1 MAGGTFDKNI
11 GKVRPGTYI
20 NFESTRQEL
29 VTGSERGIVLL
40 PIAKADY
47 GAAKE
52 FITLYNSAPD
62 AAAAKLGYSIYE
74 DDPNGN
80 TLLIR
85 EAFKKA
91 STVILYICTENTT
104 AAAGTG
110 GGLSGTAKYKGTR
123 GNDLKFNVISNPVSG
138 FDVEVYLGTN
148 KVETYEKVTAAAD
161 LAGSNYIIFED
172 NGDSGMSAAA
182 GVVLAG
188 GADASACQNADVTAF
203 LDAAENI
210 RWNCMAFPFADSTLQ
225 TALKAKIKYMRENI
239 GKGVQAVAPNF
250 AADYEGIINLT
261 NGYRTASA
269 TLSALKATAY
279 VAAITA
285 AATNVQSNTYASVD
299 GATEVVELKTH
310 EEAVA
315 AIKAGEAFFSAI
327 ENGTVVL
334 EYDINSLVTIVKG
347 KGSTYTKNRV
357 IRVFDTF
364 AEALQLNFPPNKYD
378 NSPDGWDIMEGI
390 GKTILKQFGPT
401 ADGGVGAIK
410 NIDYGADFL
419 VDRERSTGDQ
429 TYFNVGLEPVDSAEK
444 LYFTIATR

>member
-20 NFESTRQEL
+20 NFESTRQEN
-29 VTGSERGIVLL
+29 VAGSSRGTVLL
-40 PIAKADY
+40 PLAKSDY
-47 GAAKE
+47 GPSKE
-52 FITLYNSAPD
+52 FITLYNSSPD

-74 DDPNGN
+74 DDPNDN
-80 TLLIR
+80 ALLIR

-91 STVILYICTENTT
+91 STVVLYICAENT
-104 AAAGTG
+104 AAATGTG
-110 GGLSGTAKYKGTR
+110 GGLKGTARYKGTR
-123 GNDLKFNVISNPVSG
+123 GNAMKFSVVANPVSG
-138 FDVEVYLGTN
+138 YDVDVYLGAN
-148 KVETYEKVTAAAD
+148 KVESFEKVTAAAD
-161 LAGSNYIIFED
+161 LSGSTYIAFED
-172 NGDSGMSAAA
+172 NGSSGISAAA
-182 GVVLAG
+182 GVALTD
-188 GADASACQNADVTAF
+188 GADAATCRNSDVTAF
-203 LDAAENI
+203 LDAAENV
-210 RWNCMAFPFADSTLQ
+210 RWNCMAFPFTDGELQ
-225 TALKAKIKYMRENI
+225 TALKAKIKYMRENM
-239 GKGVQAVAPNF
+239 GKGVQAVAPSF

-261 NGYRTASA
+261 NGYKTESKILAASE
-269 TLSALKATAY
+269 ATAY

-285 AATNVQSNTYASVD
+285 SATNVQSNTYTPVD
-299 GATEVVELKTH
+299 GATEVVGLKTH
-310 EEAVA
+310 EQAVA
-315 AIKAGEAFFSAI
+315 AIKAGEVFFSAI

-347 KGSTYTKNRV
+347 KDNTYKKNRV

-410 NIDYGADFL
+410 NIDYSNDFL

>member
-29 VTGSERGIVLL
+29 VAGSARGIVLL

-47 GAAKE
+47 GPAKE
-52 FITLYNSAPD
+52 FITLYSSAPD
-62 AAAAKLGYSIYE
+62 AAAFKLGYSIYE
-74 DDPNGN
+74 DDPNDN
-80 TLLIR
+80 MLLIR

-91 STVILYICTENTT
+91 STVILYICSENTT
-104 AAAGTG
+104 AATGTG
-110 GGLSGTAKYKGTR
+110 GGLTGTAKYKGTR
-123 GNDLKFNVISNPVSG
+123 GNALKFNVVANPVSG
-138 FDVEVYLGTN
+138 FDVEVYLGAS

-161 LAGSNYIIFED
+161 LAGSAYITFDD
-172 NGDSGMSAAA
+172 NGDSVMSAAA
-182 GVVLAG
+182 GVALTG
-188 GADASACQNADVTAF
+188 GTDASSCQNSDVTAF

-210 RWNCMAFPFADSTLQ
+210 RWNCLAFPFTDNALQ
-225 TALKAKIKYMRENI
+225 TALKAKIKYMRENM
-239 GKGVQAVAPNF
+239 GKGVQAAAPSF

-261 NGYRTASA
+261 NGYKTENA
-269 TLSALKATAY
+269 TLNAAKATAY

-285 AATNVQSNTYASVD
+285 AATNVQSNTYVPVD
-299 GATEVVELKTH
+299 GATEVVGLKTH
-310 EEAVA
+310 EQAVA

-334 EYDINSLVTIVKG
+334 EYDINSLVTIAKG
-347 KGSTYTKNRV
+347 KDSTYRKNRV

-364 AEALQLNFPPNKYD
+364 AEALQRNFPPNKYD
-378 NSPDGWDIMEGI
+378 NSTDGWDIMEGI

-410 NIDYGADFL
+410 NIDYSADFL

>member
-20 NFESTRQEL
+20 NFESTRQDL
-29 VTGSERGIVLL
+29 VAGSTRGTVLIPL
-40 PIAKADY
+40 ALTDY
-47 GAAKE
+47 GPAKE

-74 DDPNGN
+74 DDAKGN

-104 AAAGTG
+104 AATATG
-110 GGLSGTAKYKGTR
+110 GGLSATAKYKGTR
-123 GNDLKFNVISNPVSG
+123 GNALKYSVIADPVSG
-138 FDVEVYLGTN
+138 FDVEIYLGTN
-148 KVETYEKVTAAAD
+148 KVESFESVTSAAD
-161 LAGSNYIIFED
+161 LANSEYIVFSADGED
-172 NGDSGMSAAA
+172 GISAVA
-182 GVVLAG
+182 GVSLTG
-188 GADASACQNADVTAF
+188 GADASTCQNADVTAF

-210 RWNCMAFPFADSTLQ
+210 RWNCMAFPFTETALH
-225 TALKAKIKYMRENI
+225 TALKAKIMYMRENI

-250 AADYEGIINLT
+250 AADYEGILNLT
-261 NGYRTASA
+261 NGYKTADA
-269 TLSALKATAY
+269 TLTAQTATAY

-285 AATNVQSNTYASVD
+285 AATNVQSNTYVPVD
-299 GATEVVELKTH
+299 GATEVVGLKPH

-315 AIKAGEAFFSAI
+315 AIKAGEIFFSAV
-327 ENGTVVL
+327 ENGTVVV
-334 EYDINSLVTIVKG
+334 EYDINSLVTMVKG
-347 KGSTYTKNRV
+347 RDTTYKKNRV
-357 IRVFDTF
+357 IRVFDSF
-364 AEALQLNFPPNKYD
+364 AEALQLNFPPNKFD

-410 NIDYGADFL
+410 NIDYSADFL